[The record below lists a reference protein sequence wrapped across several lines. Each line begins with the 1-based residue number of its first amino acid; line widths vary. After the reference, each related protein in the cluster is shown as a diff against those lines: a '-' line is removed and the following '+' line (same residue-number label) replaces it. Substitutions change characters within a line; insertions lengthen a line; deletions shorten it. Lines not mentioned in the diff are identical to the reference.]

1 MAFENFPEA
10 EKQPSEVSPPPS
22 ARNTGRTV
30 LTAVLVAALLGTWG
44 YIIYDKNKTKETLDQ
59 KENVIATTSVQR
71 DELQKELEDAAMRYD
86 MLKTS
91 NSKKDSVI
99 TAKDKEIEEKKIRIQ
114 TIITKSNAT
123 QSELAEARK
132 LIASLNTDIE
142 GYKQQVE
149 VLQGETIQL
158 TQEKEFVT
166 KQRDRARKD
175 LDSAETVIKTKDDL
189 IDVGST
195 LHVSNFNIV
204 GVNEKGSSKEKP
216 TTKAK
221 KVDKLRITFDLD
233 ENRITSSGTKELYVI
248 ITSPD
253 GSPIAVEAL
262 GSGTF
267 VTREGESKPY
277 TKKINVEYI
286 KSQKKTVSFDWKQN
300 NNFQTGNYKIE
311 VFNNGF
317 KVGEAYRPLKKGG
330 LFS

>member
-1 MAFENFPEA
+1 MITEHSYA
-10 EKQPSEVSPPPS
+10 EKE
-22 ARNTGRTV
+22 
-30 LTAVLVAALLGTWG
+30 
-44 YIIYDKNKTKETLDQ
+44 
-59 KENVIATTSVQR
+59 
-71 DELQKELEDAAMRYD
+71 
-86 MLKTS
+86 
-91 NSKKDSVI
+91 
-99 TAKDKEIEEKKIRIQ
+99 EIEEKKIRIQ

-149 VLQGETIQL
+149 VLQGEKIQL

-277 TKKINVEYI
+277 TKKLNVEYI

>member
-10 EKQPSEVSPPPS
+10 EKQPTEMPPAPPS
-22 ARNTGRTV
+22 RNTGRTV

-91 NSKKDSVI
+91 NSKKDSSI
-99 TAKDKEIEEKKIRIQ
+99 TAKDKEIEDKKIRIQ
-114 TIITKSNAT
+114 TLITKANAS
-123 QSELAEARK
+123 QSELAEARR

-149 VLQGETIQL
+149 VLQGEKIQL
-158 TQEKEFVT
+158 TQEKALVT

-175 LDSAETVIKTKDDL
+175 LDSAETVIKTKDNL
-189 IDVGST
+189 LDVGST

-204 GVNEKGSSKEKP
+204 GVNEKGSSKDKP

-233 ENRITSSGTKELYVI
+233 ENRITPSGTKELYVV

-253 GSPIAVEAL
+253 GSPVAVEAL

-267 VTREGESKPY
+267 VTRDGETKPF
-277 TKKINVEYI
+277 TKKINVDYVQ
-286 KSQKKTVSFDWKQN
+286 SQKKTVSFDWKQN
-300 NNFQTGNYKIE
+300 SNFQTGNYKIE

>member
-1 MAFENFPEA
+1 MKKEA
-10 EKQPSEVSPPPS
+10 
-22 ARNTGRTV
+22 A
-30 LTAVLVAALLGTWG
+30 
-44 YIIYDKNKTKETLDQ
+44 
-59 KENVIATTSVQR
+59 
-71 DELQKELEDAAMRYD
+71 
-86 MLKTS
+86 
-91 NSKKDSVI
+91 KK
-99 TAKDKEIEEKKIRIQ
+99 
-114 TIITKSNAT
+114 
-123 QSELAEARK
+123 
-132 LIASLNTDIE
+132 
-142 GYKQQVE
+142 
-149 VLQGETIQL
+149 
-158 TQEKEFVT
+158 
-166 KQRDRARKD
+166 
-175 LDSAETVIKTKDDL
+175 
-189 IDVGST
+189 
-195 LHVSNFNIV
+195 
-204 GVNEKGSSKEKP
+204 KP

-253 GSPIAVEAL
+253 GSPISVEAL

>member
-1 MAFENFPEA
+1 M
-10 EKQPSEVSPPPS
+10 
-22 ARNTGRTV
+22 
-30 LTAVLVAALLGTWG
+30 
-44 YIIYDKNKTKETLDQ
+44 YKNKTKETLDQ

-142 GYKQQVE
+142 GYKQHVE
-149 VLQGETIQL
+149 VLQGEKIQL

-277 TKKINVEYI
+277 TKKIKFI
-286 KSQKKTVSFDWKQN
+286 QIQ
-300 NNFQTGNYKIE
+300 
-311 VFNNGF
+311 
-317 KVGEAYRPLKKGG
+317 
-330 LFS
+330 

>member
-1 MAFENFPEA
+1 
-10 EKQPSEVSPPPS
+10 S
-22 ARNTGRTV
+22 
-30 LTAVLVAALLGTWG
+30 
-44 YIIYDKNKTKETLDQ
+44 
-59 KENVIATTSVQR
+59 
-71 DELQKELEDAAMRYD
+71 
-86 MLKTS
+86 
-91 NSKKDSVI
+91 
-99 TAKDKEIEEKKIRIQ
+99 
-114 TIITKSNAT
+114 
-123 QSELAEARK
+123 
-132 LIASLNTDIE
+132 IASLNTDIE

-149 VLQGETIQL
+149 VLQGEKIQL

-253 GSPIAVEAL
+253 GSPISVEAL